1 MRDCVLGVKRLK
13 RVKLLSMH
21 RHFFS
26 WSLILIGVVGLLVL
40 RIWLEPGTG
49 VYNTE
54 EPSVRMVIIG
64 ISIFIVGYFGRLL
77 KSQKTGWGWWGSILL
92 LSGGLANTLE
102 RVFFANVYDYIYYPL
117 LQVYGNMA
125 DIWIGAGI
133 GLLLIDYGIEH
144 YKNTITER

>member
-1 MRDCVLGVKRLK
+1 MVLVGVG
-13 RVKLLSMH
+13 
-21 RHFFS
+21 
-26 WSLILIGVVGLLVL
+26 SLVGLRV
-40 RIWLEPGTG
+40 WLEPGNG

-54 EPSVRMVIIG
+54 VPMVRIAIIG
-64 ISIFIVGYFGRLL
+64 VSIVILGYFGRLL

-92 LSGGLANTLE
+92 LAGGLANTLE

-144 YKNTITER
+144 YTVTSKER